1 MTVFYMYGFSVFP
14 WNSPGKKIIQV
25 STLKCSALH
34 CHCRRR
40 QPLVSLSSARKEEP
54 GDAAAN
60 QKTCYSQHSSK
71 PCWHITCG
79 CHLCRRWNGEA
90 VRHCEDVRMLLEHTH
105 ISQGLHLS
113 HTHLHEPFMP
123 SCTYCTDESQ
133 LGFLG
138 KWVWQLSYLSG
149 ALDGLSGLCE
159 IVIGLFFTHWLQLE
173 VKQRKSLSSSWLNI
187 SLMWHNPC
195 PEVTL

>member
-1 MTVFYMYGFSVFP
+1 MTVFYMHGFSVFP

-79 CHLCRRWNGEA
+79 CRLCRRWNGEA
-90 VRHCEDVRMLLEHTH
+90 VRHCEDVRMLLEHT
-105 ISQGLHLS
+105 L
-113 HTHLHEPFMP
+113 
-123 SCTYCTDESQ
+123 
-133 LGFLG
+133 
-138 KWVWQLSYLSG
+138 
-149 ALDGLSGLCE
+149 
-159 IVIGLFFTHWLQLE
+159 
-173 VKQRKSLSSSWLNI
+173 VKAFIL
-187 SLMWHNPC
+187 
-195 PEVTL
+195 VTLTYMNRSCHHAHIVQMNPNWVFWGNECDSCLTSAGHLMVCLAFVKLL